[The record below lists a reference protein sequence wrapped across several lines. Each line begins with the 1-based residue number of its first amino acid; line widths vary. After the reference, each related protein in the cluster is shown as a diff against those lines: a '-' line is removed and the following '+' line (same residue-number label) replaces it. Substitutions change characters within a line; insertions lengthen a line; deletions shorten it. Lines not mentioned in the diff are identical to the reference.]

1 VKGSVAA
8 GHGPWLPR
16 GPHLPGVRADQQPTS
31 RLSELMVRHELQ
43 VGTAGWPA
51 ADDETMPSARSAGAA
66 VRQLGCRTTQPLTC
80 W

>member
-1 VKGSVAA
+1 
-8 GHGPWLPR
+8 
-16 GPHLPGVRADQQPTS
+16 
-31 RLSELMVRHELQ
+31 VRHELQ

-80 W
+80 